1 MARQAPGGASSIC
14 LGLAE
19 SELKAVSSNAF
30 ASNASQNS
38 GNVLTDRPSTMLH
51 APPGGY
57 STICLGGDEAPV
69 IRQSNWTPPG
79 GKSTICLG
87 TDEAPVSSNA
97 FACGASQNSGNV
109 LTDRPTTSLH
119 APPGGHSTICLAA
132 GACTADRLPR
142 QGGVTAG
149 GQSTVCLGTDASDW
163 MVSSRAVGSARKAMP
178 HETVATE
185 EEEIAQE
192 ELSEKDSPEGGVTAG
207 GNSTV
212 CLGTDASDWMVS
224 SRAVGSA
231 RKAMPHETVA
241 TEEEEIAQEELSEK
255 DSPEAVQ
262 NVETC
267 KVKGSD
273 RSRVQELPTPIRA
286 RAPPGGAGPP
296 RVPVPAV
303 SVETDRGG
311 DRAPRFLG
319 TVDWQVLRPHIGVA
333 LGTTDDN
340 DVMSDEEMARGKSTI
355 CLGTDEA
362 PVSSNAFACGA
373 SQNSGNVLTDRP
385 TTSLHAPPGGHS
397 TICLAAG
404 ACTADRLPPQQGVT
418 AGGQSTVCL
427 GTDASDWMVSSRAV
441 GSARKAMPHET
452 VATEEEE
459 IAQEELSEK
468 DAPEG
473 GVTAG
478 GNSTV
483 CLGTDASDWMVS
495 SRVVGS
501 ARKAMPHETV
511 ATQEEE
517 IAQEELSEKDSPE
530 AVQNVETCKVKG
542 SDRSR
547 VQELPTPIRARAPPG
562 GVATV
567 LLG

>member
-1 MARQAPGGASSIC
+1 LAQAPFCFEAAIPRHGRLASEMARQAPGGASSIC

-79 GKSTICLG
+79 GKSAICLG

-149 GQSTVCLGTDASDW
+149 G
-163 MVSSRAVGSARKAMP
+163 
-178 HETVATE
+178 
-185 EEEIAQE
+185 
-192 ELSEKDSPEGGVTAG
+192 
-207 GNSTV
+207 NSTV

-224 SRAVGSA
+224 SRVVGSA

-241 TEEEEIAQEELSEK
+241 TQ
-255 DSPEAVQ
+255 
-262 NVETC
+262 
-267 KVKGSD
+267 
-273 RSRVQELPTPIRA
+273 
-286 RAPPGGAGPP
+286 
-296 RVPVPAV
+296 
-303 SVETDRGG
+303 
-311 DRAPRFLG
+311 
-319 TVDWQVLRPHIGVA
+319 
-333 LGTTDDN
+333 
-340 DVMSDEEMARGKSTI
+340 
-355 CLGTDEA
+355 
-362 PVSSNAFACGA
+362 
-373 SQNSGNVLTDRP
+373 
-385 TTSLHAPPGGHS
+385 
-397 TICLAAG
+397 
-404 ACTADRLPPQQGVT
+404 
-418 AGGQSTVCL
+418 
-427 GTDASDWMVSSRAV
+427 
-441 GSARKAMPHET
+441 
-452 VATEEEE
+452 EEE

-517 IAQEELSEKDSPE
+517 IAQEELSEKDARE